1 MSKGRFV
8 LLLTMVLVLG
18 GLRLAVI
25 FEAYFGTPVSGF
37 PESPL
42 LRFSNEL
49 WVPLLTLGAGAFIGL
64 MRPGDPHAFR
74 ASQMFLWFAW
84 MIRSPSL
91 GLGPGLPRV
100 AAILSSFAAIVAVPY
115 FVLAFF
121 LRYPR
126 RSALDRKAPW
136 LTRAVAAISIAFW
149 LLVLLPG
156 LADVY
161 GTEALRL
168 LVGTLPKIDRT
179 SALDNALF
187 TFIVL
192 QYSVALGTLG
202 QNRRRAKTPDEHR
215 RLALINLGVGA
226 AVLSLFTG
234 ALTFKLGVNL
244 PPDAL
249 GSLGLLMGLFP
260 LTFVYVVLRD
270 RVFGIRLILRRGLQY
285 ALVSRGVLLLEALL
299 VFYLLFMGA
308 RKLVDVPDDHAPFVP
323 AVAAAVAVALVFGL
337 TRVTGRILPWIDRR
351 FFREAYDAREV
362 LVDLSRAVRRLGS
375 KPDELLFTVTH
386 QVVESLHPSFAA
398 MYLSDQPWPQLQP
411 VPDAP
416 PAGEGDDRWLVFASF
431 RPGDGTAPP
440 PAVSLEALQQLLASG
455 EAYAIPVAEGPS
467 PAEAVE
473 SCRLLVPLQ
482 GNGKLLGFLALG
494 DKLSEEPYSPE
505 DRELL
510 MSVTEQA
517 ATALENVQLFSQL
530 ADQEKLQREV
540 EIAKEVQAQLFPK
553 VLPKLA
559 TLAYLGSCRQARA
572 VGGDYYDFL
581 ALAPGRVGIAL
592 GDIAGKGIS
601 AALLMAT
608 LQALLRSHA
617 PLRGDDLASLVS
629 TINRL
634 LYESTDSARYATFFY
649 GVYEDST
656 RRLTYVNA
664 GHVPPVLVRANGGA
678 PRVERL
684 TTGGLVIG
692 LMPDPAYESAT
703 VELRPG
709 DTLLIFS
716 DGVSEA
722 ESTNGDMYG
731 DERSGLLAAASPEL
745 SAQQLHDR
753 LLEEVFAFATGMPQ
767 ADDTTLIVARAL

>member
-1 MSKGRFV
+1 MTKRRFV
-8 LLLTMVLVLG
+8 FLLTMVFVLG

-25 FEAYFGTPVSGF
+25 FEAYFGTPVSGL

-64 MRPGDPHAFR
+64 MRAGDPNAFR

-91 GLGPGLPRV
+91 GFGPGLPRV

-121 LRYPR
+121 LHYPR
-126 RSALDRKAPW
+126 RSTLDRRAPW
-136 LTRAVAAISIAFW
+136 LTRAVAVVSMAFW

-156 LADVY
+156 LAEVY
-161 GTEALRL
+161 GTDAMRT
-168 LVGTLPKIDRT
+168 LVAALPKIDRT

-187 TFIVL
+187 AFIAL

-202 QNRRRAKTPDEHR
+202 NNRRRAQTPDEHR

-249 GSLGLLMGLFP
+249 GSLALLMGLFP

-285 ALVSRGVLLLEALL
+285 ALVSRGVLLLEAVL

-308 RKLVDVPDDHAPFVP
+308 RSLVDVPDDHARFVP
-323 AVAAAVAVALVFGL
+323 AIAAALAVGAVYGL
-337 TRVTGRILPWIDRR
+337 ARVTRKVLPWIDRR
-351 FFREAYDAREV
+351 FFREDYDAREV
-362 LVDLSRAVRRLGS
+362 LVDLSRTVRRLTS
-375 KPDELLFTVTH
+375 RPAELLGTVTS
-386 QVVESLHPSFAA
+386 QVVASLHPRFAA
-398 MYLSDQPWPQLQP
+398 FYLRDEAWPQLHALAT
-411 VPDAP
+411 AP
-416 PAGEGDDRWLVFASF
+416 AAGQGEDRWLAFAASRAEGVGGGLPVVPIEAVRQILATGDAF
-431 RPGDGTAPP
+431 RIPVMDAPGQGDG
-440 PAVSLEALQQLLASG
+440 
-455 EAYAIPVAEGPS
+455 
-467 PAEAVE
+467 E
-473 SCRLLVPLQ
+473 SCRLLVPLHGSGQ
-482 GNGKLLGFLALG
+482 LLGFLALG
-494 DKLSEEPYSPE
+494 DKLSEEPYTPE

-510 MSVTEQA
+510 MSVTEQCA
-517 ATALENVQLFSQL
+517 IALENVRLFAQL
-530 ADQEKLQREV
+530 ADQQKLQREI
-540 EIAKEVQAQLFPK
+540 EIAKEVQAGLFPK
-553 VLPKLA
+553 VLPRLD
-559 TLAYLGSCRQARA
+559 TLAYVGSCRSARE

-581 ALAPGRVGIAL
+581 ALSPGRVGIAL

-601 AALLMAT
+601 AALLMAS

-617 PLRGDDLASLVS
+617 PLRGHDLAALVS
-629 TINRL
+629 DINRL
-634 LYESTDSARYATFFY
+634 LFESTDSARYATFFY
-649 GVYEDST
+649 GVYEEPT

-664 GHVPPVLVRANGGA
+664 GHVPPVLVRANGEA
-678 PRVERL
+678 PSVERL

-692 LMPDPAYESAT
+692 LMPDPVYECAT
-703 VELRPG
+703 VELRRG
-709 DTLLIFS
+709 DALLIFS
-716 DGVSEA
+716 DGISEA
-722 ESTNGDMYG
+722 ESTSGDMYG
-731 DERSGLLAAASPEL
+731 DERVGLLAAACPGL
-745 SAQQLHDR
+745 SAEELHDR
-753 LLEEVFAFATGMPQ
+753 VLEEVLRFSTGMPQ